1 MATGFP
7 VRRHAL
13 VGPVGPLVQADCQ
26 GRVSRR
32 AHCQAHEARLEEIAE
47 CLVDERVAAFD
58 ALPDGR
64 LRVLPGVRD
73 EPLEHALADFL
84 ERRRGRRLDLPE
96 AERLDVPLEHVPRE
110 RQYYSEELKAELQRR
125 HFEEGETIPELALKT
140 GIPFGT

>member
-64 LRVLPGVRD
+64 LRVLPEVRD
-73 EPLEHALADFL
+73 ESLEHALADFL
-84 ERRRGRRLDLPE
+84 ERRRGRRSTFLKPSVSTSRSSTSLESDNTTRRNSRQKDRKST
-96 AERLDVPLEHVPRE
+96 RLNSSHLV
-110 RQYYSEELKAELQRR
+110 
-125 HFEEGETIPELALKT
+125 I
-140 GIPFGT
+140 